1 MITMEDKIV
10 KDNIKIND
18 INIHYKLQGLEN
30 EKTIVF
36 IHGLSDDLNY
46 WSKLEYNFSKE
57 YKTLSYDLRGHG
69 KSDLANNEV
78 SVELITSDIMK
89 LLEKLDIDKFN
100 LIGFSLGGS
109 IAINIAEKYPERV
122 NKLVLLSTFA
132 KADST
137 IENYF
142 KEFNNC
148 LNKSFSEYY
157 DYILEYVLPEDLI
170 EKHQESLEEIKVAK
184 SKTVC
189 CENLIKVLPVGLKFD
204 GEKDLD
210 KITALTLIISSKHD
224 ELTKTE
230 LSHTKVR
237 EKEIENNVDVI
248 IKDHIIDTFNEY
260 LYATR
265 QFDGLN

>member
-1 MITMEDKIV
+1 MSIIEINSVKLNYKIEGEGFPLV
-10 KDNIKIND
+10 
-18 INIHYKLQGLEN
+18 L
-30 EKTIVF
+30 
-36 IHGLSDDLNY
+36 IHGFSNDLNY
-46 WSKLEYNFSKE
+46 WNNLDKSIYENFKVIRM
-57 YKTLSYDLRGHG
+57 DLRGHG

-78 SVELITSDIMK
+78 SVELLSSDIMK
-89 LLEKLDIDKFN
+89 LLEKIDINKFN

-157 DYILEYVLPEDLI
+157 DYILKYVLPEDLI
-170 EKHQESLEEIKVAK
+170 VKHRESLDEIKIAK

-189 CENLIKVLPVGLKFD
+189 CKNLIKVLPVGLNFD

-210 KITALTLIISSKHD
+210 KITAQTLIVSSKLD

-230 LSHTKVR
+230 LSHTLN
-237 EKEIENNVDVI
+237 EKIANSTYIQLDYGKHDLFVGKNKSKLNKLLLKFL
-248 IKDHIIDTFNEY
+248 KD
-260 LYATR
+260 
-265 QFDGLN
+265 